1 MPVLGMYLE
10 KTIIWK
16 DTFTPMFTAALFT
29 IAKTWEHPKC
39 PSAQNHVIHIHWQS
53 HVFSSSVDAF
63 LLPCLIPWL
72 CLPALRWVEV
82 MRVGLPKC
90 PSAQNHVIH
99 IHWQFR
105 VFSCS
110 VGAFLLPCLI
120 PMAVPSSSTLSRS
133 DESGPLCLAPD
144 FSGLGFQLITVEC
157 YAGCGEKLL

>member
-39 PSAQNHVIHIHWQS
+39 PSAQNHVIHIHWQFR
-53 HVFSSSVDAF
+53 VFSSSVDT
-63 LLPCLIPWL
+63 
-72 CLPALRWVEV
+72 
-82 MRVGLPKC
+82 
-90 PSAQNHVIH
+90 
-99 IHWQFR
+99 
-105 VFSCS
+105 
-110 VGAFLLPCLI
+110 FLLPCLI

-144 FSGLGFQLITVEC
+144 FSGQAFSLSLLSVMLVVVKNFYKEKRLFQDRVSEGKSTR
-157 YAGCGEKLL
+157 GKLLRAKLTLHKKKTSTS